1 MRISDWSSDVC
12 SSDLNSMLERSAK
25 NLRLLSDDEDND
37 GGEIGEILLYGL
49 MKKYYSA
56 LPVVPKI
63 FYKQNT
69 RDYDKG
75 ADSVHIVLDDE
86 GDRTLWLGESK
97 FYNSLDNSRLDKIVK
112 YVRGLLDSDKIKKEL
127 SLVSSLRDLDLH
139 ITDSDLL
146 KRIKGDLRE
155 GLNLD
160 DVKKN
165 LHVPILLDRK
175 NTRLNSS
182 H

>member
-69 RDYDKG
+69 RDYAQG

-86 GDRTLWLGESK
+86 GGYTLWLGESK
-97 FYNSLDNSRLDKIVK
+97 FYNRLDNSRL
-112 YVRGLLDSDKIKKEL
+112 
-127 SLVSSLRDLDLH
+127 
-139 ITDSDLL
+139 
-146 KRIKGDLRE
+146 
-155 GLNLD
+155 N
-160 DVKKN
+160 
-165 LHVPILLDRK
+165 RK
-175 NTRLNSS
+175 SAV
-182 H
+182 

>member
-69 RDYDKG
+69 RDYAKG

-86 GDRTLWLGESK
+86 GGSTLWLGESN
-97 FYNSLDNSRLDKIVK
+97 FYNSLDNSRLD
-112 YVRGLLDSDKIKKEL
+112 RSEEHTSEL
-127 SLVSSLRDLDLH
+127 KSLM
-139 ITDSDLL
+139 
-146 KRIKGDLRE
+146 
-155 GLNLD
+155 
-160 DVKKN
+160 
-165 LHVPILLDRK
+165 PI
-175 NTRLNSS
+175 S
-182 H
+182 